1 MLNSKKKNKNKIE
14 LRRGHKRRRQT
25 RVGVEEKMRERVD
38 KRIEK
43 RKKDEN
49 IEERAIRR
57 RRGRQTNVFYLYVM
71 KLGIIV
77 F

>member
-1 MLNSKKKNKNKIE
+1 MLNSKKKKNKIE

-49 IEERAIRR
+49 IEERKAIRR

>member
-14 LRRGHKRRRQT
+14 LRSGHKRRRQT
-25 RVGVEEKMRERVD
+25 RVGEEEKMRERVD

>member
-1 MLNSKKKNKNKIE
+1 
-14 LRRGHKRRRQT
+14 
-25 RVGVEEKMRERVD
+25 MRERVD

>member
-1 MLNSKKKNKNKIE
+1 

-25 RVGVEEKMRERVD
+25 RVGEEEKMRERVD